1 MLIVNKF
8 FLDFF
13 KRKKLIGT
21 TIFPFIIFWRGKGSF
36 TNIDLNHERIHI
48 RQQLEL
54 LIIFFYILYG
64 LEYLIKGIKYR
75 DFDKAYYNISFE
87 KEAYKNEKNLNYNKD
102 KKIYSF
108 IKYIRDNE
116 RDFN

>member
-1 MLIVNKF
+1 MVIVNRL
-8 FLDFF
+8 FLNYF
-13 KRKKLIGT
+13 KRKNIIGT
-21 TIFPFIIFWRGKGSF
+21 TIFPFIIFWRGYGSF
-36 TNIDLNHERIHI
+36 TDVDINHEKIHI

-54 LIIFFYILYG
+54 LIVFFYILYG
-64 LEYLIKGIKYR
+64 IEYLVKGIKYR

-108 IKYIRDNE
+108 IKYIRDNG
-116 RDFN
+116 